1 MQPEEKQDERA
12 IMNSANLPAK
22 HHYIPKFLL
31 AEWATNAGKLWRF
44 LRPFPG
50 KLAVKAVAPAEIG
63 YERHLYATPGLP
75 AEKAQQ
81 VEQRFL
87 APLDA
92 QAAEAHRLLLSGT
105 ILMPQKQRSA
115 WSRFIMS
122 QWFRTPTELRH
133 FKNAM
138 GLVLAA
144 RHEPLKKRYAEVRKP
159 GDPETLEEAIETLIP
174 AFGGQA
180 AMDLFRKLAD
190 DPKNGH
196 RLNNMR
202 WSVVDTTFAGELLIS
217 DAALQHS
224 KAGLFSPQGYLT
236 IPIAPRKLFVAA
248 SRPEVLEAVHA
259 LPHGVLVARANRA
272 MVRCASSFVGATDR
286 AQEPF
291 IAENFSEGEHSTLIK
306 GLLDRYR
313 ADASVSGEE
322 AST

>member
-1 MQPEEKQDERA
+1 
-12 IMNSANLPAK
+12 MNSVNPPAK
-22 HHYIPKFLL
+22 HHYIPQFLL
-31 AEWATNAGKLWRF
+31 AAWATNAGKLWRF

-87 APLDA
+87 SPLDT

-105 ILMPQKQRSA
+105 TLMAQKQRSA

-122 QWFRTPTELRH
+122 QWFRTPTGLGH
-133 FKNAM
+133 FKEAM
-138 GLVLAA
+138 GLVLTA
-144 RHEPLKKRYAEVRKP
+144 RDEPLNKRYVEVRKP
-159 GDPETLEEAIETLIP
+159 GDPETLEEAIGTLGP

-180 AMDLFRKLAD
+180 AMDLFRKMVD
-190 DPKNGH
+190 DPKNGK

-202 WSVVDTTFAGELLIS
+202 WSVVDTTCGGELLIS
-217 DAALQHS
+217 DAALQQS

-248 SRPEVLEAVHA
+248 SQPEVLEAVHA
-259 LPHGVLVARANRA
+259 LSHEDLVARTNRA
-272 MVRCASSFVGATDR
+272 MVRYASSFVGATDR
-286 AQEPF
+286 SQEAF
-291 IAENFSEGEHSTLIK
+291 IAENFGRDEHLTLIK

-313 ADASVSGEE
+313 ADAGVSGEE
-322 AST
+322 TST